1 MQTGKSWPVKI
12 PCSICLFAAFL
23 ASAAP
28 AIAFD
33 CAKSTTKVEKAICSD
48 RNLGAAD
55 ADMTNAYVA
64 VRDASNPSEK
74 KMLVL
79 SQRRWIKQRENACA
93 YGEDAELTSC
103 IVKETIERKL
113 LLQGAPESGPG
124 AASPLVPVFLQQV
137 GTARIYGLDY
147 ALLRFANPQ
156 SAGEKLFNAQSKK
169 ILSEAPVG
177 AHDPDG
183 FEGRVLTREETF
195 AISYASP
202 GLLSVADSFYSNDG
216 GAHGNGGVANI
227 NIDMGSGREINT
239 SDVFASEAIKAL
251 TLECRAQILQRK
263 QVNDS
268 AEKYV
273 PEEDGN
279 YQESTIADHINDF
292 RRWTVLADKA
302 IVTFDS
308 YAIGAYAEGPY
319 ECEFEMPKLKA
330 LAKPDAPLP

>member
-1 MQTGKSWPVKI
+1 MKSPSSLWFFSALV
-12 PCSICLFAAFL
+12 

-28 AIAFD
+28 ALAFD

-48 RNLGAAD
+48 RKLGVAD

-64 VRDASNPSEK
+64 ARNASNPSEK

-79 SQRRWIKQRENACA
+79 SQRRWIDQRENACA
-93 YGEDAELTSC
+93 YAEETELTSC
-103 IVKETIERKL
+103 ISKETNERKL

-124 AASPLVPVFLQQV
+124 PVSPLVPVFLQQV
-137 GTARIYGLDY
+137 GTSKIYNLDY

-169 ILSEAPVG
+169 ILSEAPMEPHG
-177 AHDPDG
+177 QDE
-183 FEGRVLTREETF
+183 FEDRVLTREETF

-202 GLLSVADSFYSNDG
+202 GLLSVANSFYSDDG
-216 GAHGNGGVANI
+216 GAHGNGGVSNI
-227 NIDMGSGREINT
+227 NIDMRSGKEINT
-239 SDVFASEAIKAL
+239 SDMFASETIKTL
-251 TLECRAQILQRK
+251 TLECRDQILQRK

-279 YQESTIADHINDF
+279 YQESTIAEHINNF
-292 RRWTVLADKA
+292 RRWTITAEKA

-319 ECEFEMPKLKA
+319 ECEFDMPKLKA
-330 LAKPDAPLP
+330 LAIPYAPLP